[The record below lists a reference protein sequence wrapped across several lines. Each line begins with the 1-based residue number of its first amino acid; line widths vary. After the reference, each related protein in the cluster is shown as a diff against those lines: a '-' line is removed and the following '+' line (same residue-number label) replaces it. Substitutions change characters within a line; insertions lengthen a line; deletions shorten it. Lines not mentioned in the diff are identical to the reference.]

1 MQSQLWCL
9 AALQLLLHL
18 PTSNWLSVNVSWR
31 ALGMAAQGG
40 RRILI
45 LCCGPKVASLIQ
57 LAASDVD
64 SAAVEL
70 CGEPANQTSRA
81 SVVSRALEAISLA
94 G

>member
-1 MQSQLWCL
+1 MQNQLWCL

-18 PTSNWLSVNVSWR
+18 PTSGSVSVNVSWR

-45 LCCGPKVASLIQ
+45 LCCGPKVAGLIQ

-64 SAAVEL
+64 TPAQAALQLWSSVE
-70 CGEPANQTSRA
+70 
-81 SVVSRALEAISLA
+81 SLLTRPPEQA
-94 G
+94 W